1 MIFEERICIE
11 ASPQDIYSL
20 YTDVKNWSQWDKEVD
35 YSHLMGEFKIG
46 NKGILKPSNR
56 PK

>member
-20 YTDVKNWSQWDKEVD
+20 YVDVENWNQWDKEVV
-35 YSHLMGEFKIG
+35 YSRLLGSFEVG
-46 NKGILKPSNR
+46 VKGVIKPTM
-56 PK
+56 